1 LEREEI
7 LIRRKVKLCGIQ
19 SGHELLIVDTR
30 LSCSIM
36 MLTQLQV
43 IVDMYV
49 GEVVVTSSGT

>member
-1 LEREEI
+1 
-7 LIRRKVKLCGIQ
+7 LICRKVKLCGIQ
-19 SGHELLIVDTR
+19 SGHELLIVDNR